1 MSVASLQALADRL
14 IDRHGRTVT
23 FVKSG
28 TTAVT
33 GGKPWLGVTD
43 SAASVAPGTE
53 TEARAAFLNYR
64 EKAIDGT
71 IIRRGDKRCLVSGT
85 VAGLETMN
93 AVRDG
98 SATWQIVAC
107 DVLEP
112 GDGRM
117 LYDFQ
122 VRQ

>member
-1 MSVASLQALADRL
+1 VSVASLQALADRL
-14 IDRHGRTVT
+14 IDRHGRTVVFT
-23 FVKSG
+23 KSG
-28 TTAVT
+28 TTAVAS
-33 GGKPWLGVTD
+33 GKPWLGVTN
-43 SAASVAPGTE
+43 SAASDTPGTE
-53 TEARAAFLNYR
+53 TEVRAAFLNYR
-64 EKAIDGT
+64 EKAVDGT

-85 VAGLETMN
+85 VVGLETMN

-98 SATWQIVAC
+98 LSTWQIVDV